1 METNF
6 NREDVSQ
13 EEFLT
18 PKEELLLDKYRITL
32 NILQKESD
40 LIENYDYLLK
50 EMKLGIFDIK
60 GLHKTYIFLD
70 CWVSLSEIY
79 HFLEFNKIADMKK
92 DYKEDVEK
100 LQEIMRRY
108 EDFKGEIS
116 FDDLRQS
123 YNLIRKFI
131 SIAGYH
137 EDIDKLAG
145 SGSISSFQQKK
156 KKKPT
161 EEWDG

>member
-1 METNF
+1 
-6 NREDVSQ
+6 
-13 EEFLT
+13 
-18 PKEELLLDKYRITL
+18 
-32 NILQKESD
+32 
-40 LIENYDYLLK
+40 
-50 EMKLGIFDIK
+50 
-60 GLHKTYIFLD
+60 
-70 CWVSLSEIY
+70 
-79 HFLEFNKIADMKK
+79 MKK